1 MFRYDVFRGTYD
13 ARAIIANWAGLQLT
27 RHCYE
32 ERTVPGTPTGI
43 HVRCGRRTSAQMF
56 DDPSNVSWPGAPPI
70 SPPYCDL
77 RKVKAI
83 PQIDRSV
90 G

>member
-1 MFRYDVFRGTYD
+1 MFRYDVFRGTCD

-32 ERTVPGTPTGI
+32 N
-43 HVRCGRRTSAQMF
+43 GRSRYAHGNPREGWPAHKCQMF

>member
-32 ERTVPGTPTGI
+32 N
-43 HVRCGRRTSAQMF
+43 GR
-56 DDPSNVSWPGAPPI
+56 
-70 SPPYCDL
+70 SPARP
-77 RKVKAI
+77 RE
-83 PQIDRSV
+83 ST
-90 G
+90 